1 MDLANLDLSKNA
13 EIEAV
18 LHVVHPI
25 SLEEQFDDNGN
36 PVTIT
41 VLGMESSI
49 AKRIGKARAQ
59 KQLNSRKNKQDLD
72 EIKEFSISLLAK
84 LTVASSGF
92 KENGIEVNLA
102 DNSEAIRVYNQYS
115 WLRDQLDEFIMDRA
129 NFYKA

>member
-25 SLEEQFDDNGN
+25 TLEDLFDDNNN

-41 VLGMESSI
+41 LLGMESSI
-49 AKRIGKARAQ
+49 AKRIGKARSQ

-72 EIKEFSISLLAK
+72 EIRAFGISLMAK

-92 KENGIEVNLA
+92 KENGIEVNLG
-102 DNSEAIRVYNQYS
+102 DNDEAVRVYSQYS
-115 WLRDQLDEFIMDRA
+115 WLRDQVDEFIMDRA

>member
-102 DNSEAIRVYNQYS
+102 DNNEAIRVYNQYS

>member
-72 EIKEFSISLLAK
+72 EIKKFSISLLAK

-92 KENGIEVNLA
+92 KENGIEINLA
-102 DNSEAIRVYNQYS
+102 DNNEAIRVYNQYS